1 MKKNKYDSIGRDY
14 GDSDSD
20 TEKQNANRRGPSA
33 LLLLAGLAAMVVS
46 VAALIGQDAITAL
59 GDVQFRWVFVVAAVV
74 VGFVLL
80 LGPSRK
86 S

>member
-1 MKKNKYDSIGRDY
+1 MKKNKTDRVGHDYD
-14 GDSDSD
+14 DSDRENRTSS
-20 TEKQNANRRGPSA
+20 RRGPSA

-46 VAALIGQDAITAL
+46 VAALIGQQAIAAL

-74 VGFVLL
+74 VGFALL

>member
-1 MKKNKYDSIGRDY
+1 MKKNRTDRIGHDY

-20 TEKQNANRRGPSA
+20 TEARTSSRRGPSA

-46 VAALIGQDAITAL
+46 VAALIGRDAIVAL
-59 GDVQFRWVFVVAAVV
+59 SDVQFRWVFVVAAVV
-74 VGFVLL
+74 VGFALL

>member
-1 MKKNKYDSIGRDY
+1 MTDRTGHDY

-20 TEKQNANRRGPSA
+20 TEAQNSNRRGPSA
-33 LLLLAGLAAMVVS
+33 LLFLAGLATMIVSIAAM
-46 VAALIGQDAITAL
+46 IGQEAITAL
-59 GDVQFRWVFVVAAVV
+59 GDVQFRWVFVIVAVV
-74 VGFVLL
+74 VGFALL

>member
-1 MKKNKYDSIGRDY
+1 MKKNKTDRVGRDY
-14 GDSDSD
+14 DDSA
-20 TEKQNANRRGPSA
+20 TEDRTSSRRGPSA

-46 VAALIGQDAITAL
+46 VAALIGQGAIAAL

-74 VGFVLL
+74 VGFALL

-86 S
+86 T

>member
-1 MKKNKYDSIGRDY
+1 MKKNKTDRIGHDH
-14 GDSDSD
+14 GSSDSD
-20 TEKQNANRRGPSA
+20 TEDHTSGRRGPSA

-46 VAALIGQDAITAL
+46 VAALIGRDAIAAL

-86 S
+86 N

>member
-1 MKKNKYDSIGRDY
+1 MKKNKTDRVGRD
-14 GDSDSD
+14 DSA
-20 TEKQNANRRGPSA
+20 TEERNSSRRGPSA

-46 VAALIGQDAITAL
+46 VAALIGQGAIAAL

-74 VGFVLL
+74 VGFALL

-86 S
+86 N

>member
-1 MKKNKYDSIGRDY
+1 MKKNRTDRIGHDY
-14 GDSDSD
+14 GDNDSD
-20 TEKQNANRRGPSA
+20 AEDRTSGRRGPSA

-46 VAALIGQDAITAL
+46 VAALIGRDAIAAL
-59 GDVQFRWVFVVAAVV
+59 SDVQFRWVFVVAAVV
-74 VGFVLL
+74 VGFALL

>member
-1 MKKNKYDSIGRDY
+1 MKKNKTDRIGLDH
-14 GDSDSD
+14 GSADSD
-20 TEKQNANRRGPSA
+20 TEDHTSGRRGPSA

-46 VAALIGQDAITAL
+46 VAALIGRDAIAAL

-74 VGFVLL
+74 VGFALL

-86 S
+86 N

>member
-1 MKKNKYDSIGRDY
+1 MKKNKTDRRGHDY

-20 TEKQNANRRGPSA
+20 TETQNSNRRGPSA
-33 LLLLAGLAAMVVS
+33 LLLLAGLIAMVVS
-46 VAALIGQDAITAL
+46 VAAIIGQGAIAAL

-74 VGFVLL
+74 VGLVLL

>member
-1 MKKNKYDSIGRDY
+1 MKKNKSDRVGNDHD
-14 GDSDSD
+14 DSDSD
-20 TEKQNANRRGPSA
+20 TRERNSNRRGPSA
-33 LLLLAGLAAMVVS
+33 VLLLAGLATMIVS
-46 VAALIGQDAITAL
+46 VAALIGREAIVSL

-74 VGFVLL
+74 VGFALL

>member
-1 MKKNKYDSIGRDY
+1 VKKNNADRIGHDY

-20 TEKQNANRRGPSA
+20 TEAQNSNRRGPSA

-46 VAALIGQDAITAL
+46 VAAIIGQDAIVSL
-59 GDVQFRWVFVVAAVV
+59 SDVQFRWVFVIAAVA
-74 VGFVLL
+74 VGVALL